1 MLYEWR
7 VYEIVPGRMNAIN
20 DRFQKITTKYFDKYG
35 IKVVGFWQAEI
46 GTSNV
51 LYYMLAWESLA
62 QREKLW
68 SAFQA
73 DPERLKA
80 FRETE
85 KDGPIVERVINT
97 ILRPTAYSPMK

>member
-7 VYEIVPGRMNAIN
+7 VYEIVPGKMGAIN
-20 DRFQKITTKYFDKYG
+20 ERFQKITTKFFDKYG

-51 LYYMLAWESLA
+51 LYYMLAWDSLA
-62 QREKLW
+62 QREKAW
-68 SAFQA
+68 SAFSS
-73 DPERLKA
+73 DPDRLNA

-85 KDGPIVERVINT
+85 KDGPLVERVMNT
-97 ILRPTAYSPMK
+97 ILRPTVYSPMK